1 MRCLPHAVCGDGH
14 KIHHGNDIDL
24 IVYLSIDKSGSVY
37 DKVQYTLPLIFI
49 AVIFVLSIIRPN
61 RRMQSANKHVPPA
74 VCRLMAWALRVKWIS
89 SEIRGSGR

>member
-1 MRCLPHAVCGDGH
+1 MRCLPHAANGDGH
-14 KIHHGNDIDL
+14 KIYHVNDIDL

-74 VCRLMAWALRVKWIS
+74 VCRLMAWALRAKWTS
-89 SEIRGSGR
+89 SETRGSGR